1 MPEVEQLNSGSLDG
15 PNAPA
20 QALGAQIDI
29 VTNFLRRRYLTII
42 ICVLMGVAAGAVYL
56 YMASPLYTA
65 SATMLLEARKTP
77 FADALLE

>member
-1 MPEVEQLNSGSLDG
+1 MDRMLPS
-15 PNAPA
+15 

-56 YMASPLYTA
+56 HMASPLYTA

-77 FADALLE
+77 FADALLSSNTST